1 LPEDRCL
8 DDDECASFRK
18 DRKQL
23 LDGKKGA
30 RTLNGERLSKSSMVV
45 PLMLGSRNPPPS
57 KIVAFE
63 RSRLRV
69 ENFYADLDA
78 VWLRCPSLPA
88 MVFPRPTSPAW

>member
-1 LPEDRCL
+1 L
-8 DDDECASFRK
+8 RK
-18 DRKQL
+18 EAVIVL
-23 LDGKKGA
+23 
-30 RTLNGERLSKSSMVV
+30 
-45 PLMLGSRNPPPS
+45 
-57 KIVAFE
+57 VAFE